1 MNEKPVP
8 VDRALRLAF
17 MTAAHAHAMLCGP
30 AAPKDGFNLG
40 WPTFGAAGGDDNLQL
55 AAEHL
60 APFVRENREA
70 PPEALYIHGRGNV
83 HDNRAPWA
91 VLPLHE
97 AFAYALFVMVLNQ
110 TDTRLAVDQAER
122 EARER
127 EPAKPEPIGD
137 HVLGTI
143 AEESDIYLN
152 VGQPPRRNAKLPPP
166 SPTEQRTSSETWNK
180 GAQPFTD
187 PRLDPKWKPPGKGR

>member
-1 MNEKPVP
+1 MTDKPTP

-30 AAPKDGFNLG
+30 AAPVDGFNLG

-55 AAEHL
+55 TAEHL
-60 APFVRENREA
+60 APFVRANREA
-70 PPEALYIHGRGNV
+70 PPEALYIHCRGLT
-83 HDNRAPWA
+83 HTNRTPWA

-97 AFAYALFVMVLNQ
+97 AFAFALFVLMLNQ
-110 TDTRLAVDQAER
+110 TDARLAADQAER

-127 EPAKPEPIGD
+127 VPAEAAPIRD

-143 AEESDIYLN
+143 SDDSDIYLN
-152 VGQPPRRNAKLPPP
+152 VGQLPRRNSRLPPP
-166 SPTEQRTSSETWNK
+166 TPSEEAKATREFTR
-180 GAQPFTD
+180 GSRQFTD
-187 PRLDPKWKPPGKGR
+187 PRLNPNYKPPRSK